1 MELDAELLQGA
12 RNAVR
17 VCMNVGPQDRVFI
30 TTDEETNDVG
40 RALEQEARAVGAP
53 VDMVRLEEYGSRPM
67 TQLPEALGARMVG
80 FSPTVTFLA
89 VAAKEGE
96 LPLRGGFSRLALR
109 DLGVRHAHMPTITA
123 KSMREGMCADYRQVH
138 ELTLRVYEIVRRARS
153 IRVTS
158 PNGTDVVAGFDEK
171 LKWIPMGGLYHQQ
184 RQWGNLP
191 EGEVFTCP
199 ATVDGVVVAEV
210 LGDYFSPRYGV
221 LAEPVRF
228 EIAGGHAER
237 VSCRRVEIE
246 TELIAYLD
254 SSENG
259 RRVGEFAIGTNAGL
273 TVLSGLLLQDEKLP
287 GLHIAFGNPYNDMT
301 GADWTARTHIDV
313 IPTRCSI
320 EVDGVPLMRDGR
332 FILPG

>member
-1 MELDAELLQGA
+1 
-12 RNAVR
+12 
-17 VCMNVGPQDRVFI
+17 
-30 TTDEETNDVG
+30 
-40 RALEQEARAVGAP
+40 
-53 VDMVRLEEYGSRPM
+53 
-67 TQLPEALGARMVG
+67 
-80 FSPTVTFLA
+80 
-89 VAAKEGE
+89 
-96 LPLRGGFSRLALR
+96 
-109 DLGVRHAHMPTITA
+109 
-123 KSMREGMCADYRQVH
+123 
-138 ELTLRVYEIVRRARS
+138 
-153 IRVTS
+153 
-158 PNGTDVVAGFDEK
+158 
-171 LKWIPMGGLYHQQ
+171 
-184 RQWGNLP
+184 
-191 EGEVFTCP
+191 VFTCP

-228 EIAGGHAER
+228 EIAGGHAAR

-259 RRVGEFAIGTNAGL
+259 RRVGEFAIGTNTGL